1 MSVELYRLADPRYNG
16 DLVQAVAGIGGLF
29 GPARWHVKGYRIVY
43 MATTLSL
50 ATLEMKVQDMGMK
63 PAYAAFKITVPDK
76 MSRRR
81 IDTAQLPANW
91 RTREAYPECQALG
104 LAPGSPVPTRRRC
117 YSYPAPWCRA
127 KPTTCSTRRTHRPG
141 CSKWCP
147 SASCRRTRACCAR

>member
-63 PAYAAFKITVPDK
+63 PAYAAFRITVPDS

-81 IDTAQLPANW
+81 IDTAQLPDHW
-91 RTREAYPECQALG
+91 RTREAYPECQSLG
-104 LAPGSPVPTRRRC
+104 LAWLTGPDETALLLV
-117 YSYPAPWCRA
+117 
-127 KPTTCSTRRTHRPG
+127 
-141 CSKWCP
+141 P
-147 SASCRRTRACCAR
+147 SAVVPSETNYLLNPAHPQAGLLQVVSLGIVSTDARLLR

>member
-63 PAYAAFKITVPDK
+63 PAYAAFKITVPDS

-81 IDTAQLPANW
+81 IDTAQLPDHW

-104 LAPGSPVPTRRRC
+104 VAWLTGPDDTALLLV
-117 YSYPAPWCRA
+117 
-127 KPTTCSTRRTHRPG
+127 
-141 CSKWCP
+141 P
-147 SASCRRTRACCAR
+147 SAVVPSETNYLLNPAHPQAGLLEVVSLGIVSTDARLLR